1 MLREPGM
8 IHRRRVYLDT
18 SVIGGCFDEE
28 FAEDSNR
35 LMEAIRA
42 GRAVA
47 LISSVTQEE
56 LDEAPETVQDVL
68 LDLPEDALVRLPDD
82 PEVDA
87 LTEAYLTAGAVT
99 ERYRGD
105 AAHIAFATF
114 YTADVLVS
122 WNFRHIVNLWR
133 IERFNAVNLI
143 QGYRPLEIRSPRE
156 LFVENNEAEEDGE
169 EAR

>member
-1 MLREPGM
+1 MLREV

-28 FAEDSNR
+28 FAEDSRR
-35 LMEAIRA
+35 LFAAIRA

-47 LISSVTQEE
+47 LVSSVTQQE
-56 LDEAPETVQDVL
+56 LDGAPEAVQDVL
-68 LDLPEDALVRLPDD
+68 LDLPEDGLVRLPDD
-82 PEVDA
+82 PEVEA

-114 YTADVLVS
+114 YGADVLVS

-133 IERFNAVNLI
+133 IERFNAVNLV
-143 QGYRPLEIRSPRE
+143 QGYRLLEIRSPRE
-156 LFVENNEAEEDGE
+156 LFVEQTEEDNGDE
-169 EAR
+169 TG